1 MPIRQT
7 RRKHHERHNQ
17 KTLFQNRYSDPAGG
31 PVRSLLPDRAIST
44 HPKRF
49 YIRHLVRRN
58 TQPEICKVSA
68 AMIKD
73 ILAWATLGKITGYL
87 ISLILYSL
95 FLSLMFFTDMR
106 NGHTYLEVLT
116 VSFLTGLS
124 LIVCV
129 AIQEVH
135 EYRQRLSRYS

>member
-1 MPIRQT
+1 
-7 RRKHHERHNQ
+7 
-17 KTLFQNRYSDPAGG
+17 
-31 PVRSLLPDRAIST
+31 
-44 HPKRF
+44 
-49 YIRHLVRRN
+49 
-58 TQPEICKVSA
+58 
-68 AMIKD
+68 MIKD